1 MKPALFLQLLLL
13 THVASQLV
21 SGSPKQHFRRYILE
35 PPPCRSDPENCTD
48 FCTLQEDCQPGFQ
61 CCSAFCGIVCTLNKD
76 VNRKRK
82 CPVLALGV
90 SGPSP
95 LKHQAQN
102 ITSVDT
108 KTLLLATGYT
118 MKLIELGFLLGL
130 FTSLLTTPL
139 MGGMTQITDMIC
151 KKFKDR
157 CKMPLNF
164 GSCYDIQFRYFY
176 NITSGLCESFVYTGC
191 DGNLNNYRL
200 KIECQMTCEKK
211 YIK

>member
-1 MKPALFLQLLLL
+1 
-13 THVASQLV
+13 
-21 SGSPKQHFRRYILE
+21 
-35 PPPCRSDPENCTD
+35 
-48 FCTLQEDCQPGFQ
+48 
-61 CCSAFCGIVCTLNKD
+61 
-76 VNRKRK
+76 
-82 CPVLALGV
+82 
-90 SGPSP
+90 
-95 LKHQAQN
+95 
-102 ITSVDT
+102 
-108 KTLLLATGYT
+108 

-139 MGGMTQITDMIC
+139 MG
-151 KKFKDR
+151 DR

-211 YIK
+211 YIKPSGETPIS

>member
-1 MKPALFLQLLLL
+1 
-13 THVASQLV
+13 
-21 SGSPKQHFRRYILE
+21 
-35 PPPCRSDPENCTD
+35 
-48 FCTLQEDCQPGFQ
+48 
-61 CCSAFCGIVCTLNKD
+61 
-76 VNRKRK
+76 
-82 CPVLALGV
+82 
-90 SGPSP
+90 
-95 LKHQAQN
+95 
-102 ITSVDT
+102 
-108 KTLLLATGYT
+108 ATGYT